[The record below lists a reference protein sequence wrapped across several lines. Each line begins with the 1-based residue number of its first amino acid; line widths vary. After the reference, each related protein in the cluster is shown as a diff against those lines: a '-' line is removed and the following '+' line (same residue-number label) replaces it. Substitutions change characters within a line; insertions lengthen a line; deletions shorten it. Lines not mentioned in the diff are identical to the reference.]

1 MKDHTMTDQTTIE
14 IRHHLFYKL
23 AETAESIRQGG
34 AMDDHQLA
42 AVFMGIGLTLAEKAY
57 GPVGAAEWLRD
68 MADNIENGSFPLNG
82 PRK

>member
-1 MKDHTMTDQTTIE
+1 MTDDTRDE
-14 IRHHLFYKL
+14 IRHHLFDKL

-42 AVFMGIGLTLAEKAY
+42 TAFMGIGLTLAETAY

-68 MADNIENGSFPLNG
+68 MADEIE
-82 PRK
+82 RKTVN

>member
-1 MKDHTMTDQTTIE
+1 MADQTTNE
-14 IRHHLFYKL
+14 IRHHLFNKL

-42 AVFMGIGLTLAEKAY
+42 TAFMGIGLTLAEKAY

-68 MADNIENGSFPLNG
+68 MADNVEGGEERLNG
-82 PRK
+82 PLQ